1 MGGGC
6 DIVGGYLRQKPT
18 SLPCVGPFQIK
29 TLFSERAIR
38 QEMKITHT
46 EIYRLSIP
54 MEPFAIATGVM
65 DHAQNTFIRIHT
77 DHRLSGVGECSA
89 FPMIVGET
97 QDTCLALARDFAR
110 LWKGKDPLAIPDRL
124 AELDAF
130 VARNTTIKSA
140 FDMALFDLA
149 AKHGKVPLYRFLGG
163 NIRDIVTDITVGI
176 AAPAAM
182 AAKALVFKNQG
193 AEVLK
198 VKLGKRPAEDIERIR
213 AIRERVGATLPIRI
227 DANQGWTYGEAVVAL
242 QGLQPFDIQF
252 CEQPMRS
259 YNDGLLPQLRKETT
273 IPIMAD
279 ESCYDHRDAVRLAT
293 QGACD
298 YINIKFSKSGGIAE
312 ALRIQQAAADH
323 GIPCMIGGMLESR
336 LALSAKMHFAFAA
349 PNVQFFDM
357 DTCLLGHLED
367 PVVGGVRFSGYRL
380 SLPDQPGVGADID
393 PAFLHQCERWE
404 V

>member
-1 MGGGC
+1 
-6 DIVGGYLRQKPT
+6 
-18 SLPCVGPFQIK
+18 
-29 TLFSERAIR
+29 
-38 QEMKITHT
+38 MKITHT

-54 MEPFAIATGVM
+54 MESFVIATGTM
-65 DHAQNTFIRIHT
+65 DYAQNTFIRIHT
-77 DHRLSGVGECSA
+77 DCGIYGVGECSA

-110 LWKGKDPLAIPDRL
+110 LWKGKDPLAIAERL

-140 FDMALFDLA
+140 FDMALHDLA
-149 AKHGKVPLYRFLGG
+149 AKHADVPLYRFLGG
-163 NIRDIVTDITVGI
+163 GVRDIVTDITVGI
-176 AAPAAM
+176 ASPETM
-182 AAKALVFKNQG
+182 AAKALTFKDQG

-198 VKLGKRPAEDIERIR
+198 VKLGKRPEEDVERIR
-213 AIRERVGATLPIRI
+213 AIRGQVGVELPIRI
-227 DANQGWTYGEAVVAL
+227 DANQGWSFEEAVAAL
-242 QGLQPFDIQF
+242 QGMQVFDIQF

-259 YNDGLLPQLRKETT
+259 YNDHLLPQLRRETT
-273 IPIMAD
+273 IPLMAD

-323 GIPCMIGGMLESR
+323 HIPCMIGGMLESR
-336 LALSAKMHFAFAA
+336 LALSAKAHFAFAA

-357 DTCLLGHLED
+357 DTCMLGHLED
-367 PVVGGVRFSGYRL
+367 PVIGGVRFDGYRL
-380 SLPDQPGVGADID
+380 SLPELPGIGADVGAT
-393 PAFLHQCERWE
+393 FLSRCERFE